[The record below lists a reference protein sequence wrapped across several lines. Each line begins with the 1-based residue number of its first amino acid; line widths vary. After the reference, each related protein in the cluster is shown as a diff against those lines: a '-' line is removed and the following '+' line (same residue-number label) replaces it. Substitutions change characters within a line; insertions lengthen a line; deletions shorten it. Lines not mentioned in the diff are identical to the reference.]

1 MSIESNPRRGEPRA
15 ASKHRNRIFLLVIAA
30 VSLIFLFARTTTRS
44 AASAAVLQQPNP
56 TPTLDRLATPIMP
69 ESPTQLDIGRHS
81 YYHNC
86 MPCHGDQG
94 QGLTDEWRAVWVED
108 HQNCW
113 EHGCHGG
120 HRDDEGFPIPRD
132 VPALTGSPQAL
143 ARFATADDLFDYLRR
158 TQPPQRPGD
167 LSDDDY
173 WALTAFLLHENGRLP
188 GGAEVGPGAEDSAGP
203 HKEWIGV
210 VAAGFAIALTLVFWA
225 KKRGRSV
232 LALLLV
238 SVALIGCSTVD
249 PAPAPAT
256 PTATLLP
263 TASIEPDLVLTLTA
277 DRLAKPAMPAHPTQ
291 ADKGAEV
298 YWFICLPCHG
308 DRGQGLTE
316 EWRQVFGV
324 EEQNCWQS
332 DCHGS
337 RHPPEGFELPRS
349 VPPVIGA
356 DALTRLSTAEDL
368 YHIISTSM
376 PWWDPD
382 YVGDEDAWNLSAYLL
397 RARNG
402 LPVRATL
409 GRGNASVFRL
419 HDASA
424 PADDE
429 RSAVVALIA
438 LIALAAVAL
447 AARGSRRQGRFRSD
461 LRHPSTTARK
471 SARLP

>member
-1 MSIESNPRRGEPRA
+1 MSFEHNPRRKEPRA
-15 ASKHRNRIFLLVIAA
+15 ASEHHNRVFLLFIAA
-30 VSLIFLFARTTTRS
+30 VGLIALFPLTTARST
-44 AASAAVLQQPNP
+44 ASAMTLQPPQP
-56 TPTLDRLATPIMP
+56 TPTIDRLATPVMP
-69 ESPTQLDIGRHS
+69 ESPTQLDIGRNS

-120 HRDDEGFPIPRD
+120 HRDDEGFRIPRD

-143 ARFATADDLFDYLRR
+143 ARFSTAGDLFDYLRR

-188 GGAEVGPGAEDSAGP
+188 DGAEVGPDAKGGAGP
-203 HKEWIGV
+203 GMEWIGA
-210 VAAGFAIALTLVFWA
+210 VAAGLAIALLLVVWV

-232 LALLLV
+232 LMLLLV
-238 SVALIGCSTVD
+238 SVALIACSTAGPM
-249 PAPAPAT
+249 PARAT

-263 TASIEPDLVLTLTA
+263 IASIEPDLVLTLTA

-291 ADKGAEV
+291 ADRGAEV

-332 DCHGS
+332 DCHGR

-356 DALTRLSTAEDL
+356 DALNRLSTAEDL

-376 PWWDPD
+376 PWWNPD
-382 YVGDEDAWNLSAYLL
+382 YLDDEDAWNLTAYLL

-402 LPVRATL
+402 LPARATL
-409 GRGNASVFRL
+409 DRGNAPVFRL
-419 HDASA
+419 HNTPA
-424 PADDE
+424 PAGDE
-429 RSAVVALIA
+429 RPAVIALIA
-438 LIALAAVAL
+438 LIALAAVVL
-447 AARGSRRQGRFRSD
+447 AVRTSRR
-461 LRHPSTTARK
+461 
-471 SARLP
+471 